1 MKPAYRGFLI
11 GVLQCLMVLS
21 IAGKYAMERTSLP
34 RVWANATP
42 YDPNLPLR
50 GRYVS
55 LRLQVDVPENFGGY
69 YQPVRL
75 YVENSRLM
83 AALASG
89 TGVTISRFPRGWILA
104 QPVAFFIPDNVP
116 DPSQLKPGEELWVE
130 VSVPKTGLPR
140 PLRLAIK
147 KDGVMTPL
155 DLR

>member
-1 MKPAYRGFLI
+1 MKTAYRGLI
-11 GVLQCLMVLS
+11 IGALQCLMVLS

-42 YDPNLPLR
+42 YDPSLPIR
-50 GRYVS
+50 GRYIS
-55 LRLQVDVPENFGGY
+55 LRLRVDVPENFGGY
-69 YQPVRL
+69 YQSVRL
-75 YVENSRLM
+75 QVENSRLT
-83 AALASG
+83 ATLASG
-89 TGVTISRFPRGWILA
+89 AGLTISKFPRGWILA

-147 KDGVMTPL
+147 KDGTMTPL
-155 DLR
+155 QFR